1 MFNPLQDRTLKVVCK
16 ALPLWGGEDVLIPER
31 LSGTEALGELFKY
44 QVEFATLDIPS
55 FRVYQA
61 REAIK
66 PDDLIGR
73 LIEISV
79 EFEGKGTF
87 VPGLPGDLGAGN
99 IGAGVRIIN
108 GIITEVEQT
117 GSDERRAY
125 YRFTVRPWLWMTTQS
140 IDNRVFQNLN
150 VIEIT
155 EAVFK
160 SRNFK
165 FPWNWRVAAVALKN
179 NVFPKRDY
187 VRQFWQT
194 DYDFLCQIWS
204 EWGIYYHFDGMTLVL
219 CDSPGSHK
227 KHGNTYDTIRYHAP
241 EDKRIDEEHIHA
253 LTVSRQITPGDVTL
267 ADYDYTQP
275 NGVFTQHQDRY
286 SESSFDNAEQ
296 YLWGDYTQPMA
307 GAMGLDGQPNDLRNE
322 GDYLARVR
330 VEALR
335 SESLRVQGEGNLRGM
350 MTGRTCRVTDHPQG
364 EVNTQYVVVST
375 RLDVRNPDALTVTP
389 GGDAH
394 YYCKTEFVL
403 QRANTFFKLM
413 PTPKPRAHAET
424 AVVTG
429 PDKQP
434 VWLDAYGRVRIQFKW
449 DRQGQND
456 QNSSCWVRVALP
468 WHNGSH
474 SLFSVPRVGD
484 EVTIGYYEG
493 DPDKP
498 FVMASKVHKFNPP
511 PFDLPKNMALTGLV
525 SHALEGQGHN
535 YVVTDDTP
543 GKQQVQVASDQSNS
557 RLVLGY
563 NTRIVYGDGRAQ
575 ARGLGWE
582 LATDAWGVLRA
593 NQGML
598 VTTESRSGAGSAAKD
613 LSETV
618 DRLDKAQQLH
628 DALSR
633 IAQENEAQDKD
644 NRQPESAIGCPSVRS
659 RGCGRS
665 AGTDSWVA
673 KRLGCCVSLPI
684 CRTS

>member
-1 MFNPLQDRTLKVVCK
+1 MFNPLQERTLKVACK

-31 LSGTEALGELFKY
+31 VSGVEALGELFKY

-61 REAIK
+61 REVIK
-66 PDDLIGR
+66 PDDLIGK

-99 IGAGVRIIN
+99 IGAGVRTIN

-275 NGVFTQHQDRY
+275 NGVFTQALAALANPRTGAIAKLLTILVSLIAAWRKKHARGKNLNIKEQEVSQAKKQNGKGKLESKHVEAD
-286 SESSFDNAEQ
+286 SESDPGCKNCPAPANTGRSISFARGAEQ
-296 YLWGDYTQPMA
+296 LTHEDFSLA
-307 GAMGLDGQPNDLRNE
+307 GVFALDW
-322 GDYLARVR
+322 ARMY
-330 VEALR
+330 R
-335 SESLRVQGEGNLRGM
+335 S
-350 MTGRTCRVTDHPQG
+350 DHDAYDASPLG
-364 EVNTQYVVVST
+364 ARWSSPFTT
-375 RLDVRNPDALTVTP
+375 RLDIIDRGARPELLRYHGADGRTHEWPQPKVGAFHYDAIENVT
-389 GGDAH
+389 
-394 YYCKTEFVL
+394 L
-403 QRANTFFKLM
+403 
-413 PTPKPRAHAET
+413 
-424 AVVTG
+424 
-429 PDKQP
+429 
-434 VWLDAYGRVRIQFKW
+434 
-449 DRQGQND
+449 
-456 QNSSCWVRVALP
+456 VRVAENSVAVCRGVETKETYERHGKHYRLVNITLRNGAAVALAYEHAGEANALTP
-468 WHNGSH
+468 SDLMSHHGDDIHAHVHTIADKTGHITQIWLIDEGKPVRQLAAYEYDEAGDLVSATDEHGAQRGYAYAHHLLTRYTDRTGRGMNLRWHGTEPTAKAVREWADDGSYDTK
-474 SLFSVPRVGD
+474 L
-484 EVTIGYYEG
+484 EW
-493 DPDKP
+493 DPDIR
-498 FVMASKVHKFNPP
+498 
-511 PFDLPKNMALTGLV
+511 LT
-525 SHALEGQGHN
+525 
-535 YVVTDDTP
+535 YVTDAHGNETW
-543 GKQQVQVASDQSNS
+543 S
-557 RLVLGY
+557 RLRRAEPARDDDSPG
-563 NTRIVYGDGRAQ
+563 RPSRGRAQ
-575 ARGLGWE
+575 
-582 LATDAWGVLRA
+582 LR
-593 NQGML
+593 Q
-598 VTTESRSGAGSAAKD
+598 
-613 LSETV
+613 
-618 DRLDKAQQLH
+618 
-628 DALSR
+628 
-633 IAQENEAQDKD
+633 
-644 NRQPESAIGCPSVRS
+644 RS
-659 RGCGRS
+659 R
-665 AGTDSWVA
+665 AWHVA
-673 KRLGCCVSLPI
+673 R
-684 CRTS
+684 

>member
-1 MFNPLQDRTLKVVCK
+1 MCK

-267 ADYDYTQP
+267 ESPAKWYKAENVRIAHYDTNKTAGAWLIFLPDDRVRLMVVDGKEGGNDPDKRPPDDDPLIVKGVVDTEWNERFP
-275 NGVFTQHQDRY
+275 NGV
-286 SESSFDNAEQ
+286 
-296 YLWGDYTQPMA
+296 
-307 GAMGLDGQPNDLRNE
+307 
-322 GDYLARVR
+322 VR
-330 VEALR
+330 
-335 SESLRVQGEGNLRGM
+335 G
-350 MTGRTCRVTDHPQG
+350 
-364 EVNTQYVVVST
+364 
-375 RLDVRNPDALTVTP
+375 
-389 GGDAH
+389 
-394 YYCKTEFVL
+394 L
-403 QRANTFFKLM
+403 QR
-413 PTPKPRAHAET
+413 
-424 AVVTG
+424 
-429 PDKQP
+429 
-434 VWLDAYGRVRIQFKW
+434 
-449 DRQGQND
+449 
-456 QNSSCWVRVALP
+456 
-468 WHNGSH
+468 
-474 SLFSVPRVGD
+474 
-484 EVTIGYYEG
+484 
-493 DPDKP
+493 
-498 FVMASKVHKFNPP
+498 
-511 PFDLPKNMALTGLV
+511 
-525 SHALEGQGHN
+525 
-535 YVVTDDTP
+535 
-543 GKQQVQVASDQSNS
+543 
-557 RLVLGY
+557 
-563 NTRIVYGDGRAQ
+563 
-575 ARGLGWE
+575 
-582 LATDAWGVLRA
+582 
-593 NQGML
+593 
-598 VTTESRSGAGSAAKD
+598 
-613 LSETV
+613 
-618 DRLDKAQQLH
+618 
-628 DALSR
+628 
-633 IAQENEAQDKD
+633 
-644 NRQPESAIGCPSVRS
+644 
-659 RGCGRS
+659 
-665 AGTDSWVA
+665 
-673 KRLGCCVSLPI
+673 
-684 CRTS
+684 